1 VFAGIDPLNGRCQ
14 VSRIGGDGSKRLVIV
29 QRLRLIGGSEEFPVE
44 DAKLV
49 KHHPHGIRRIA
60 AVVPARP
67 NEHRR
72 LVDEDTRFEGV
83 FIELLVLFLKKT
95 VERLG
100 LAWCNHPDKCRQQQH
115 KHGVWLAVKKRVYA
129 KQDKKG

>member
-1 VFAGIDPLNGRCQ
+1 MFAGIDPLNGRCQ

-100 LAWCNHPDKCRQQQH
+100 LAWCIPPRQVPPAAAQAWCLVGR
-115 KHGVWLAVKKRVYA
+115 KE
-129 KQDKKG
+129 KGLRKAG